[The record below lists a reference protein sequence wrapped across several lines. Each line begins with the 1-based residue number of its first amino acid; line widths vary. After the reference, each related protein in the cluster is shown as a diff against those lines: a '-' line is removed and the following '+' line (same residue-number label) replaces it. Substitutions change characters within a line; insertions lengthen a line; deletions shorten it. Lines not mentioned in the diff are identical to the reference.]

1 MLGLTDFIIS
11 KKIVLEDQ
19 DKFVLKSP
27 RWVLALYLVLGLL
40 KIPYFIFWGINLSGL
55 KLLNFLINIPYF
67 FIPAF
72 TPFPATWANVL
83 MIVLLAF
90 FIYDV
95 YMVFSTLKT
104 IVFIKETK
112 IIRMKGILKN
122 KSYQLGD
129 HFYIKVRNKGLYPN
143 FVLFQKLRDVKKG
156 PFSNSAS
163 LFATRDLFSIAKKD
177 LRYQHLYDFLKE
189 SGVEILGKSR

>member
-1 MLGLTDFIIS
+1 MLGLTDIIIS

-27 RWVLALYLVLGLL
+27 GWVLALYLVLGLL

-163 LFATRDLFSIAKKD
+163 LFATRDLFCVARKD
-177 LRYQHLYDFLKE
+177 PGYQHLLKFLEENK
-189 SGVEILGKSR
+189 IRII